1 MWYRHLLSLL
11 GFTGSMTAFSLPALA
26 IEMLLLWPFRCSAR
40 RVNCRDSRGDWVAW
54 FKALL
59 GPVESPFRARVNS
72 CEGNAFRRT
81 YIVHC
86 GYTFVSCTIT
96 DEAHFYVVWFLC
108 FREGIWHTWS
118 KHFFFFLPSMSL
130 ELCIFVDYR
139 KKCFFSSIKQDILL
153 KLLVIFTL
161 VNTFCW

>member
-108 FREGIWHTWS
+108 FRGEIWHTWS
-118 KHFFFFLPSMSL
+118 KHFFFFCPLWVL
-130 ELCIFVDYR
+130 NFV
-139 KKCFFSSIKQDILL
+139 FLL
-153 KLLVIFTL
+153 TTEKHVSFQALNKIYYLS
-161 VNTFCW
+161 CW

>member
-108 FREGIWHTWS
+108 FRGGIWHTWS
-118 KHFFFFLPSMSL
+118 KLFFFFCPLWVL
-130 ELCIFVDYR
+130 NFV
-139 KKCFFSSIKQDILL
+139 FLL
-153 KLLVIFTL
+153 TTEKHVSFQALNKIYYLS
-161 VNTFCW
+161 CW

>member
-118 KHFFFFLPSMSL
+118 KHFFFFCPLWVL
-130 ELCIFVDYR
+130 NFV
-139 KKCFFSSIKQDILL
+139 FLL
-153 KLLVIFTL
+153 TTEKHVSFQALNKIYYLS
-161 VNTFCW
+161 CW

>member
-108 FREGIWHTWS
+108 FRGGIWHTWS
-118 KHFFFFLPSMSL
+118 KHFFFFFCPLWVL
-130 ELCIFVDYR
+130 NFV
-139 KKCFFSSIKQDILL
+139 FLL
-153 KLLVIFTL
+153 TTEKHVSFQALNKIYYLS
-161 VNTFCW
+161 CW

>member
-26 IEMLLLWPFRCSAR
+26 NEMLLLWPFRCSAR
-40 RVNCRDSRGDWVAW
+40 RVNCPDSRGDWVAW

-72 CEGNAFRRT
+72 CERNAFRRT

-108 FREGIWHTWS
+108 FQGGIWHTWS
-118 KHFFFFLPSMSL
+118 KHFFFFCPLWVL
-130 ELCIFVDYR
+130 NFV
-139 KKCFFSSIKQDILL
+139 FLL
-153 KLLVIFTL
+153 TTEKHVSFQALNKIYYLS
-161 VNTFCW
+161 CW

>member
-72 CEGNAFRRT
+72 CERNAFRRT

-108 FREGIWHTWS
+108 FQGGIWHTWS
-118 KHFFFFLPSMSL
+118 KHFFFCPLWVLNFVFLLTTEKHVSFQALNKIYYLS
-130 ELCIFVDYR
+130 
-139 KKCFFSSIKQDILL
+139 
-153 KLLVIFTL
+153 
-161 VNTFCW
+161 CW

>member
-72 CEGNAFRRT
+72 CERNAFRRT

-108 FREGIWHTWS
+108 FRGGIWHTWS
-118 KHFFFFLPSMSL
+118 KHFFFFCPLWVL
-130 ELCIFVDYR
+130 NFV
-139 KKCFFSSIKQDILL
+139 FLL
-153 KLLVIFTL
+153 TTEKHVSFQALNKIYYLS
-161 VNTFCW
+161 CW

>member
-26 IEMLLLWPFRCSAR
+26 IEMLLLWPFGCSAR

-108 FREGIWHTWS
+108 FRGGIWHTWS
-118 KHFFFFLPSMSL
+118 KHFFFFCPLWVL
-130 ELCIFVDYR
+130 NFV
-139 KKCFFSSIKQDILL
+139 FLL
-153 KLLVIFTL
+153 TTEKHVSFQALNKIYYLS
-161 VNTFCW
+161 CW